1 MAKVLKKDIQ
11 ALVDALPMS
20 YSYNA
25 YKDLIVNQCLRM
37 SLEGTKIRVG
47 WVNIKV
53 PPKDTDT
60 DVYLHISSIDFY
72 IREGNTWRRMP
83 KTRIVEYLYDRLN
96 SEVLRLKW

>member
-60 DVYLHISSIDFY
+60 DVYLPISSIDFY
-72 IREGNTWRRMP
+72 RKDGNIWWRSP
-83 KTRIVEYLYDRLN
+83 KNRIVEYLYNRLN
-96 SEVLRLKW
+96 GEVLRLKW

>member
-1 MAKVLKKDIQ
+1 M
-11 ALVDALPMS
+11 VDALPMS

-37 SLEGTKIRVG
+37 SLEGTNIRVG
-47 WVNIKV
+47 RVNIKV

-83 KTRIVEYLYDRLN
+83 KTRIVEYLYNRLN
-96 SEVLRLKW
+96 SEVLRLEW